1 MRSSLAAGAE
11 CSGDVESMFLDTGG
25 GRLFCTLVTPAKPS
39 GECMVYFA
47 PLFEERMWC
56 QRIAF
61 NFAREMARAG
71 VAVALFDYYGYG
83 ESDGSAEEFSIQRV
97 RSDVNRLLDFLETR
111 KYVRFTFWGIRTGCP
126 IALASMPSGRCVRS
140 CVFWAPVLN
149 LADYIYDG
157 LRAAMSTQLLMFKQV
172 IAKRDVIVKEL
183 LATGSCVRDGY
194 ALNNIDG
201 YRFSRSFYEEVRAA
215 ANIDLSTTSVPTLV
229 VELARP
235 GTPPGSASVPPMG
248 TMPGARTD
256 PQVVRVCERPFWTI
270 GKHYSTTARDVYA
283 MTLEWMRRRADDST
297 IRPLQPST

>member
-1 MRSSLAAGAE
+1 MRSALTAVATRT
-11 CSGDVESMFLDTGG
+11 GDVESMFLDTGG

-39 GECMVYFA
+39 GECMVYFS

-71 VAVALFDYYGYG
+71 IAVALFDYFGYG
-83 ESDGSAEEFSIQRV
+83 ESDGNAEEFSIQRV
-97 RSDVNRLLDFLETR
+97 RSDVCRLLDVLETR
-111 KYVRFTFWGIRTGCP
+111 GFVRFTFWGIRTGCP
-126 IALASMPSGRCVRS
+126 MALASMPSGRLVRS
-140 CVFWAPVLN
+140 CVFWAPVIN

-172 IAKRDVIVKEL
+172 LAKRDVIVEEL

-215 ANIDLSTTSVPTLV
+215 ADIDLGATSVPTLV

-235 GTPPGSASVPPMG
+235 GAPPGSAPAPPLG
-248 TMPGARTD
+248 TMPGARAD
-256 PQVVRVCERPFWTI
+256 FQVVRVCERPFWII
-270 GKHYSTTARDVYA
+270 GKEYSTTAQDVYA
-283 MTLEWMRRRADDST
+283 LTMEWMRRTADDST
-297 IRPLQPST
+297 VRPPQLST